1 VATGKPRHY
10 TILDGWP
17 RRGRG
22 TTTDLGRKTRRKK
35 NSQTLTRAT
44 NWIYL
49 RPVSRDPELI

>member
-1 VATGKPRHY
+1 MDGHVEEEAQQPIWEGKQE
-10 TILDGWP
+10 G
-17 RRGRG
+17 
-22 TTTDLGRKTRRKK
+22 KK